1 MLLCGRH
8 EDWRS
13 WTEGAEVSRAASRR
27 PGNRGWLSLDH
38 GGLWIANERWQRNRT
53 HWGCSNRRCGLGLPT
68 PSNRGWRRRLL
79 TSVRARPLPR
89 SVPRVR
95 FCRWGVRRE
104 ALRRLRRER
113 QPLCAARAVH
123 GGLRRA
129 ARALRLPPGPRLQT
143 HLRGVRARWGM
154 RRIRPSV
161 RNALLRAGRVLWAAE
176 GLLRR
181 CLPGDRLHLKGEFL
195 PTLARLTGPS
205 PAEHIRA
212 TDRNLI
218 QGWRLHS
225 TMASDR
231 HGEEDLSRKLPLRK
245 TTI

>member
-13 WTEGAEVSRAASRR
+13 WTDGTEVPRAALRR
-27 PGNRGWLSLDH
+27 SGNRRWLSRDH

-53 HWGCSNRRCGLGLPT
+53 YWGCRSRRCGLGLPT
-68 PSNRGWRRRLL
+68 PSKRGWRRRLL
-79 TSVRARPLPR
+79 TSVRARPLPS
-89 SVPRVR
+89 SVPRLR

-113 QPLCAARAVH
+113 QSVSAARTVH

-129 ARALRLPPGPRLQT
+129 ARPLRLPAGPRLQT

-154 RRIRPSV
+154 RRIRPAV
-161 RNALLRAGRVLWAAE
+161 RNALLRAGRVLWAAD

-195 PTLARLTGPS
+195 PTPAASLEQS

-212 TDRNLI
+212 TDRN
-218 QGWRLHS
+218 
-225 TMASDR
+225 
-231 HGEEDLSRKLPLRK
+231 
-245 TTI
+245 